1 LGFVI
6 DESASG
12 EEALKIFEDNLKSGV
27 SYRFVIT
34 DLTVPGGM
42 GGRELVR
49 KISALAPAIPV
60 IVTSGY
66 SEEVEIAHYKD
77 FGFAAVLRKP
87 YSVPELEKVI
97 RSVEHPV

>member
-1 LGFVI
+1 
-6 DESASG
+6 
-12 EEALKIFEDNLKSGV
+12 
-27 SYRFVIT
+27 
-34 DLTVPGGM
+34 M

-77 FGFAAVLRKP
+77 FVLP
-87 YSVPELEKVI
+87 
-97 RSVEHPV
+97 RSCGNPIACRNWKK